1 MKKLLLILLPVLAF
15 VGGAISGD
23 ILGEPKPADETRT
36 QGTATEQADAASQTG
51 KGESSSTTK
60 DDTLGWFRFPTQ
72 IFVPVLRNGSPT
84 AVMILSLGIETPASA
99 QAEIEAQE
107 LRLRDSLLNA
117 LMIEANTGA
126 FDGNFTSE
134 VTLQKLRTSLLAAAQ
149 KTAGPNV
156 RRILIEDIGR
166 QEQ

>member
-1 MKKLLLILLPVLAF
+1 
-15 VGGAISGD
+15 
-23 ILGEPKPADETRT
+23 
-36 QGTATEQADAASQTG
+36 
-51 KGESSSTTK
+51 
-60 DDTLGWFRFPTQ
+60 
-72 IFVPVLRNGSPT
+72 
-84 AVMILSLGIETPASA
+84 MILSLGIETPASA